1 MPSSTERAEDK
12 VATSF
17 VGGKLVKVVVTTKE
31 GARYVFPDMSEDDM
45 RKVLPESG
53 RVLSNM
59 PSLMMVNVSVAVL
72 TIPFRIIKTIEV
84 STDEPGWSGEI
95 LWACPA

>member
-1 MPSSTERAEDK
+1 MPSSAESTKDRI
-12 VATSF
+12 ATSF
-17 VGGKLVKVVVTTKE
+17 VGGRLVEVVVTTKE
-31 GARYVFPDMSEDDM
+31 GARYAFPDMSEDDM

-72 TIPFRIIKTIEV
+72 TIPFRIIKTVEV
-84 STDEPGWSGEI
+84 GGEV
-95 LWACPA
+95 LWVCPA

>member
-1 MPSSTERAEDK
+1 MPSSAESTKDR

-17 VGGKLVKVVVTTKE
+17 VGGRLVEVVVTTKE
-31 GARYVFPDMSEDDM
+31 GARYTFPDMSEDDM

-72 TIPFRIIKTIEV
+72 TIPFRIIKTVEV
-84 STDEPGWSGEI
+84 GGEV
-95 LWACPA
+95 LWVCPA